1 MISLNSVNIII
12 SDILQQVSKKAGV
25 LAHLRKMIPT
35 ETKVQLYKAAILPFL
50 TYCPTVWHFCKAS
63 DTRKLERVQEWALR
77 AVYNSKIVAYDE
89 LLQDI
94 LTLMYKVKNLMAPLH
109 EIFYK
114 QLNNYDLRGSYFPI
128 PTCRLTTVNYSK
140 HSIRYSGPHLWGKM
154 DKDLR
159 TKTCL
164 HEFKK
169 AVQAVNLTDVL
180 DRRCSCHACS
190 T

>member
-94 LTLMYKVKNLMAPLH
+94 LILMYKVKNLMAPLH

-114 QLNNYDLRGSYFPI
+114 QLNNYDLRSSYFPI
-128 PTCRLTTVNYSK
+128 PTCRLNTVNYSK